1 MVCFG
6 GTFLTTKALH
16 CMRFYP
22 LDHCGINFVIVIKLV
37 AEVQR
42 VTTSTLLLEKLI
54 AKRIPKVMV
63 GSSFP

>member
-6 GTFLTTKALH
+6 GIFELPERPH

-37 AEVQR
+37 AEVQG
-42 VTTSTLLLEKLI
+42 VTTSALLLQKLI
-54 AKRIPKVMV
+54 AK
-63 GSSFP
+63 